1 MSLFRN
7 GFPGTNERSNPRP
20 GARCAWVAIAAAILL
35 AGTASGQSA
44 GPQNASP
51 APVPNQ
57 ASQPTPAA
65 RITLNRAI
73 ELALQHNHSLLAAR
87 TTINQNRAQEVTAN
101 LRPNP
106 ELSLDSQFLPLFS
119 PSNFSADYIDQSAQ
133 FDAGLSYLFER
144 GKKRPRRL
152 QAARDQTAVTSA
164 GVSDNERALTA
175 AVAQSFIN
183 ALLADSNLAL
193 ATEDLAS
200 YQNTV
205 QISEARFQAG
215 GMSEGDLLKIKL
227 QLLQFQMDMSAA
239 RLAKVQALASLRQAI
254 GFESVP
260 ENYDVEGELTHQ
272 SVPSSLD
279 SLKMIAL
286 RSRPDYRGAQLSV
299 AAAQS
304 QYRLAQ
310 SNGKQDLTAGFTY
323 SHVAGV
329 NVGSLFFSIPLAIF
343 DHNQGEI
350 ARTNSTISQA
360 QENQAAA
367 LEAVM
372 TDVTAAYENL
382 RTNDEV
388 VNLYSSGY
396 LKQGEDSRDIAQYAY
411 QRGAASLL
419 DFLDAERSYRATE
432 LAYRQALAAQM
443 QAVEQLRQAVGTRS
457 LP

>member
-1 MSLFRN
+1 
-7 GFPGTNERSNPRP
+7 
-20 GARCAWVAIAAAILL
+20 
-35 AGTASGQSA
+35 
-44 GPQNASP
+44 
-51 APVPNQ
+51 
-57 ASQPTPAA
+57 
-65 RITLNRAI
+65 
-73 ELALQHNHSLLAAR
+73 
-87 TTINQNRAQEVTAN
+87 
-101 LRPNP
+101 
-106 ELSLDSQFLPLFS
+106 
-119 PSNFSADYIDQSAQ
+119 
-133 FDAGLSYLFER
+133 
-144 GKKRPRRL
+144 
-152 QAARDQTAVTSA
+152 
-164 GVSDNERALTA
+164 
-175 AVAQSFIN
+175 
-183 ALLADSNLAL
+183 
-193 ATEDLAS
+193 
-200 YQNTV
+200 
-205 QISEARFQAG
+205 
-215 GMSEGDLLKIKL
+215 
-227 QLLQFQMDMSAA
+227 
-239 RLAKVQALASLRQAI
+239 LRQAV

-272 SVPSSLD
+272 TVPSSLD
-279 SLKMIAL
+279 NLKMMAL

-310 SNGKQDLTAGFTY
+310 SIGKQDLTAGFTY

-329 NVGSLFFSIPLAIF
+329 NVGSVFFSIPLAIF

-367 LEAVM
+367 LEGVM

-396 LKQGEDSRDIAQYAY
+396 LKQAEDSRDIAQYAY